1 MKTLVERM
9 NAICD
14 AQPFRTSWCLKDLT
28 TGQQADRDGAVP
40 VPSASTRKTSIL
52 MAALKAVHE
61 GRLDLMAPVTIE
73 ARHQKDVASGTYRYM
88 TPGCV
93 IPFRDALVN
102 MIITSDN
109 VCTQIV
115 LERLGEGAMDAYC
128 RSIGMAAT
136 RHRGLIPP
144 LGLAWDHPIEATTA
158 TTPAD
163 QVLLLDL
170 ILRGT
175 ADPAAAATLGCSI
188 ALCTL
193 GLDILSWQL
202 LRNLI
207 PSQLPYGTKVAHKTG
222 RGRRGRMDAGI
233 VFRDGSPLFIL
244 AATTDFVPEILADGT
259 PGYVASFATIG
270 GIARACW
277 EEIGAALPA
286 R

>member
-1 MKTLVERM
+1 MMQALADRM

-14 AQPFRTSWCLKDLT
+14 AQPFRTSWFLKDLT
-28 TGQQADRDGAVP
+28 TGAEAHRDGHVQ
-40 VPSASTRKTSIL
+40 VPSASVRKISIL

-61 GRLDLMAPVTIE
+61 GRIDLMAPVTVE

-109 VCTQIV
+109 VCTQLV
-115 LERLGEGAMDAYC
+115 LEHLGDGVMDAYC
-128 RSIGMAAT
+128 AAIGMTRT

-144 LGLAWDHPIEATTA
+144 LGLAWDHPVDATAA

-175 ADPAAAATLGCSI
+175 TDAATAATLGSST
-188 ALCTL
+188 ALCAL
-193 GLDILSWQL
+193 ALDILSWQV
-202 LRNLI
+202 LRNLM
-207 PSQLPYGTKVAHKTG
+207 PSQLPYGTKVANKTG

-233 VFRDGSPLFIL
+233 VFRDGKPIFII
-244 AATTDFVPEILADGT
+244 AAMTDFVPETMPDGM

-270 GIARACW
+270 GITRAAW
-277 EEIGAALPA
+277 DSIG
-286 R
+286 